1 MGNSTPQRL
10 RAGPG
15 SRWGES
21 FSLDC
26 RAGWVV
32 GDGPEPDRDVMGEEE
47 GVEEGRRG
55 TGIHRVSERRG
66 PC

>member
-1 MGNSTPQRL
+1 MG
-10 RAGPG
+10 G
-15 SRWGES
+15 S
-21 FSLDC
+21 FSLDH
-26 RAGWVV
+26 RAAWVV

-55 TGIHRVSERRG
+55 TGIHRARERRG